1 MDELRII
8 KYLDGEMPGEE
19 LRAFE
24 EEIRMNPPLAEE
36 VRKYRQIQD
45 LAGKLLGKGEREPEA
60 GLQGEDPDPEMREN
74 ALDPAIEQEISEAVG
89 EFKKDPSSCGQVPG
103 EYRETLAQAGKA
115 FFENRGKTGA
125 IRMIRRIWYT
135 AAAVVVLAV
144 TVSILILKPFEKIP
158 AGEVYAQYF
167 RTFHKTDQITELA
180 RTDNDFLFA
189 TQVYEAGDFERAAVL
204 FEMLADSSEVR
215 AWSLFY
221 AGSSYMSLNQPEKAA
236 GLFTAVIEEGDQE
249 VISPARWQLALCY
262 LRMGRTGEA
271 RKLLEMLREDP
282 VYRKDAGKILRILR

>member
-45 LAGKLLGKGEREPEA
+45 LAGKLLGNGEREPEA

-167 RTFHKTDQITELA
+167 RTFHKTDQILNGLPFCLKCW
-180 RTDNDFLFA
+180 RT
-189 TQVYEAGDFERAAVL
+189 VRRSGHGHYSMR
-204 FEMLADSSEVR
+204 EVR
-215 AWSLFY
+215 TCPST
-221 AGSSYMSLNQPEKAA
+221 SRRKQP
-236 GLFTAVIEEGDQE
+236 G
-249 VISPARWQLALCY
+249 Y
-262 LRMGRTGEA
+262 LR
-271 RKLLEMLREDP
+271 P
-282 VYRKDAGKILRILR
+282 